1 MRLRFFA
8 VPLFAFAAGAADAAV
23 VVDLSYVDANGPAYQ
38 RFRTWVNQAVAG
50 SPGYAFSA
58 TDAAY
63 AYRISGG
70 NQYCQLAVQMVEA
83 QVATAEA
90 EIAAA
95 RRPAVAAD
103 SYLEVG
109 DYIRDLSITYDWCA
123 AFTTPAQR
131 TRWAAYAQQ
140 AVWNV
145 WNYQQAS
152 WGGRAFPWSGW
163 SVSDPGNNYHYSFLE
178 ATMYWSLA
186 SNNATWRTFLETQK
200 FPQLV
205 AYFAALPGGGSAEG
219 TAYGLSHRR
228 LFELYR
234 IWRDNTGTNLG
245 TQSAHLEDSVDWWM
259 HATVPTMDAV
269 APIGDQARVSYP
281 EMYDYHRNLV
291 LQARVQTGDAA
302 RRARAGWWLGA
313 ISVPQMTSGFNFRHD
328 LLSTAPGGST
338 APTAT
343 WYHATG
349 TGALFAR
356 TDWTPSAMWM
366 SFMAGP
372 YNQSHAHQDQG
383 SFNLFFAGDFQAV
396 TENVWSHSGI
406 EQGPEVHNLVRFV
419 QNGTTVRQRTGTTSS
434 MTVTPVAG
442 GVSVDANLTPAF
454 GTNAAVTNWRRQL
467 VFANR
472 LLTVHDTFAMGAGVQ
487 AVFQV
492 NVPVAPVVNGR
503 TATAGAL
510 VMRVLQPAD
519 ATITVLDWRTVDASE
534 YNSGYRLDVRGSG
547 NEFVVELGQAGLLFA
562 NGFE

>member
-1 MRLRFFA
+1 MRNKRL
-8 VPLFAFAAGAADAAV
+8 AFVLLAAASGTAQAAINI
-23 VVDLSYVDANGPAYQ
+23 DLSYVNTSGAAYQ
-38 RFRTWVNQAVAG
+38 RFRTWVDQAVAG
-50 SPGYAFSA
+50 NPGYAFSA

-63 AYRISGG
+63 AFRISGG

-83 QVATAEA
+83 DVVAAEG
-90 EIAAA
+90 EIAAN

-131 TRWAAYAQQ
+131 TRWANYAQQ

-145 WNYQQAS
+145 WNYNQAS

-163 SVSDPGNNYHYSFLE
+163 SVTDPGNNYHYSFLE
-178 ATMYWSLA
+178 ATMFWSLA

-200 FPQLV
+200 FPPLV
-205 AYFAALPGGGSAEG
+205 TYFSALPGGGSAEG

-234 IWRDNTGTNLG
+234 IWRDNTGTNLA
-245 TQSAHLEDSVDWWM
+245 TQSAHLEDSVDWWL
-259 HATVPTMDAV
+259 HATVPTRDAV

-281 EMYDYHRNLV
+281 EMYDYHRNLM
-291 LQARVQTGDAA
+291 LQARAQTSDAA
-302 RRARAGWWLGA
+302 RRARAGWWLGN
-313 ISVPQMTSGFNFRHD
+313 ISIPQMTSGFNFRHD
-328 LLSTAPGGST
+328 LLSTAPGGAT

-349 TGALFAR
+349 TGSLFAR
-356 TDWTPSAMWM
+356 TDWSTTAMWI

-372 YNQSHAHQDQG
+372 YVQSHAHQDQG

-406 EQGPEVHNLVRFV
+406 QQGSEVHNLVRFV
-419 QNGTTVRQRTGTTSS
+419 QGGNTVRQVEGTRSS

-454 GTNAAVTNWRRQL
+454 NGSAAVTNWRRQL
-467 VFANR
+467 TFANR
-472 LLTVHDTFAMGAGVQ
+472 QLVVHDTFATAAGVQ
-487 AVFQV
+487 AIFQV
-492 NVPVAPVVNGR
+492 NVPVPPVVNGR
-503 TATAGAL
+503 NATAGAL
-510 VMRVLQPAD
+510 TMHVTQPAD
-519 ATITVLDWRTVDASE
+519 ATITVLDWHGVDAGE
-534 YNSGYRLDVRGSG
+534 YNSGYRLDVRGTGSQ
-547 NEFVVELGQAGLLFA
+547 FVVEFGEVGQLFA

>member
-1 MRLRFFA
+1 MRTRLCA
-8 VPLFAFAAGAADAAV
+8 LLALALSGTAESAI
-23 VVDLSYVDANGPAYQ
+23 VVDLSYVNPTGPAYT
-38 RFRTWVNQAVAG
+38 RFRNWVDQAVAG
-50 SPGYAFSA
+50 NPGYAFSA

-83 QVATAEA
+83 DVVAAEA
-90 EIAAA
+90 EIAAG
-95 RRPAVAAD
+95 RRPPVSYD

-109 DYIRDLSITYDWCA
+109 QYIRDLSITYDWCA
-123 AFTTPAQR
+123 AFTTAAQR
-131 TRWAAYAQQ
+131 TRWANYAQQ

-145 WNYQQAS
+145 WNYNQAT
-152 WGGRAFPWSGW
+152 WGGTAFPWSGW
-163 SVSDPGNNYHYSFLE
+163 SVNDPGNNYHYSFLE

-186 SNNATWRTFLETQK
+186 SNNSTWRTFLEQQK
-200 FPQLV
+200 LPPLV

-219 TAYGLSHRR
+219 TAYGLSHAR

-234 IWRDNTGTNLG
+234 VWRDNTGTNLAA
-245 TQSAHLEDSVDWWM
+245 QSAHLEDSIDWWV
-259 HATVPTMDAV
+259 HATVPTLDAV

-291 LQARVQTGDAA
+291 LQARAMATDPA
-302 RRARAGWWLGA
+302 RRARAGWWLA
-313 ISVPQMTSGFNFRHD
+313 SISVPQMASGFNFRND
-328 LLSTAPGGST
+328 LLSTASGGSA

-349 TGALFAR
+349 TGGLFAR
-356 TDWTPSAMWM
+356 TDWSPSAMWI

-383 SFNLFFAGDFQAV
+383 SFNLFFDGEFRAV
-396 TENVWSHSGI
+396 TENVWSHSGL
-406 EQGPEVHNLVRFV
+406 QQDTNAHNLVRFV
-419 QNGTTVRQRTGTTSS
+419 QNGTTVRQFEGTTST

-442 GVSVDANLTPAF
+442 GISVDANLTSAF
-454 GTNAAVTNWRRQL
+454 NGNAAVTNWRRQL
-467 VFANR
+467 MFANR
-472 LLTVHDTFAMGAGVQ
+472 KLTVHDTFATAPNVQ

-503 TATAGAL
+503 NASAGPL
-510 VMRVLQPAD
+510 SIRVLQPAD
-519 ATITVLDWRTVDASE
+519 ATIAVLDWHAVDANE
-534 YNSGYRLDVRGSG
+534 FNSGYRLDVRGTGS
-547 NEFVVELGQAGLLFA
+547 EFLVELGEAGLLFA